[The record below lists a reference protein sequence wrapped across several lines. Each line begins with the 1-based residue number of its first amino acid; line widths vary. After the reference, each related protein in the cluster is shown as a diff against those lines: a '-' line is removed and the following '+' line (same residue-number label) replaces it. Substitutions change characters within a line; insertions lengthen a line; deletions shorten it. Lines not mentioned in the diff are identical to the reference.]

1 MPLCRIA
8 VCLAALILI
17 GPFAGL
23 LNAADRPEF
32 SAEDIEF
39 FEKEIR
45 PIFVEHCQECHG
57 AEEPEAGLRLDARAT
72 ILRGGDTG
80 PAIVPGKPD
89 ESELILAVQYDPAGY
104 QMPPEG
110 RLPNETIA
118 KLVEWVR
125 RGAPW
130 PDEDVEVAGGSEFN
144 LTERA
149 THWSF
154 QPLAVVEPPAVQN
167 EEWCR
172 NPIDRFI
179 LAKLEENGLTPAG
192 DADLRTWLRRA
203 SFDVIGLPPS
213 PEEIE
218 QALAAPAD
226 GVHPQIVD
234 RLLASPHH
242 GERWGRHWL
251 DLVRY
256 AESRGHE
263 FDYDVPN
270 PWHYRDYV
278 IRALN
283 ADVPYDRFV
292 VEHIAGDL
300 LTSGSHPV
308 AGDRYPRRLN
318 PQSGANESLL
328 ATGFWFLGE
337 WVHSPVDIRQEEA
350 ERFDNMIDVYSK
362 TFLGLTV
369 ACARCHDHKFDP
381 IRQKDYY
388 ALQGFL
394 QSSSYRQARFASLDH
409 NRGIAEQLDKLR
421 AEASQPLR
429 HTIADLAEPVV
440 HQLDKYLLAARAA
453 LEAGIETTPEAN
465 QLIIADFESDRYDGW
480 TVTGDAFGSGPQT
493 LETVAPY
500 QGRINAIGRRFVNSH
515 QKRNGGRGDAHT
527 GRLTS
532 PSFEISR
539 KLIRMLVGGG
549 AHEGK
554 TCVNLL
560 VDGKVVRTATGRNN
574 NRMFP
579 VTWEVEEFL
588 GKTAQIE
595 IVDEETGGWGNIGV
609 DHIVQTN
616 DRAPRMT
623 PDEFTPAFRR
633 RLVTIAREHAVNV
646 DVLEEWVAFLN
657 SAPES
662 GPLAGWTRRIQNG
675 GAEGEV
681 AAAAIAA
688 EVTPPTLDALLA
700 ADEHAT
706 IVDFRQTDRVLQDG
720 TSFGTTAKPAGT
732 TWLSDDPQQP
742 VAAIAEVTGMHRDPV
757 WKRLGYAPGT
767 MRDPGRIGSW
777 DRGGK
782 TLRTPSFEVDS
793 GRIFALVRGRCRTY
807 VAVDSHILING
818 PLHGSLISEHDTK
831 GEWAWVEH
839 DVRRYASHRAH
850 LEIYP
855 IDDADLSIV
864 AVVQSEQPPTLP
876 GDLPSVDPLDDAG
889 PLQAPQA
896 AQQLRWAFEAALN
909 QLLDVAPSRPAPAA
923 RSYELANW
931 MIRHPQLFSL
941 DTEDARTRLEQTAA
955 PFIARRRELLE
966 QIRPVSPTAPAML
979 DATGE
984 DEYVFIRGNWR
995 KRGDTVP
1002 RRFLEVFDGL
1012 EHPTGDELGPG
1023 SGRLQLAMQMVDP
1036 EQTPILPR
1044 VIVNRIWHHYF
1055 GRGLVPTPDDFGHLG
1070 QTPSHPE
1077 LLDWLANEL
1086 VASGWSLKHIH
1097 RLILLSSTYRMT
1109 SDRTPEAFGSSP
1121 ETATKALEIDPQNRL
1136 LYRMNVKRLEGEAI
1150 RDAILALSGHFDPT
1164 LYGPSVPVHLT
1175 PFMEGRGRPK
1185 QSGPVDGKGRRSLYI
1200 SVRRNFPNPLF
1211 QAFDF
1216 PTPHSTIGRRSVS
1229 NVPAQALALMNNP
1242 LVVEESK
1249 RWGSRLLEETP
1260 NATTADRIRR
1270 MYVAAYG
1277 RQPTKMELTAGTQFV
1292 EMQARSYDSEP
1303 DDPRVWGDYGHVIWN
1318 VKEFIFIR

>member
-1 MPLCRIA
+1 MS
-8 VCLAALILI
+8 
-17 GPFAGL
+17 GL
-23 LNAADRPEF
+23 LIAADRPDF

-57 AEEPEAGLRLDARAT
+57 AQEPEAGLRLDARAT
-72 ILRGGDTG
+72 ILKGGDTG
-80 PAIVPGKPD
+80 PAIVPGKPE

-110 RLPNETIA
+110 RLPDATIA
-118 KLVEWVR
+118 RLVEWVR

-130 PDEDVEVAGGSEFN
+130 PNEDVEVAAGSTFN
-144 LTERA
+144 LDERA

-154 QPLAVVEPPAVQN
+154 QPLADVEPPAVQN
-167 EEWCR
+167 EAWCR

-179 LAKLEENGLTPAG
+179 LAKLEEHGLTPARH
-192 DADLRTWLRRA
+192 ADLRTWLRRA

-218 QALAAPAD
+218 QAQKAPAED
-226 GVHPQIVD
+226 IHAQIVN

-292 VEHIAGDL
+292 VEHVAGDL
-300 LTSGSHPV
+300 LMSEPNPV
-308 AGDRYPRRLN
+308 AGDRYPLRPD

-362 TFLGLTV
+362 AFLGLTV

-394 QSSSYRQARFASLDH
+394 QSSSYRQARFATIDH
-409 NRGIAEQLDKLR
+409 NRQVAEQLEALR

-429 HTIADLAEPVV
+429 HVIADLAEPVV

-453 LEAGIETTPEAN
+453 VAAGIETTPEAN
-465 QLIIADFESDRYDGW
+465 ELVIADFESDHYDGW
-480 TVTGDAFGSGPQT
+480 TVTGDAFGTGPQT
-493 LETVAPY
+493 LETIAPY
-500 QGRINAIGRRFVNSH
+500 QGRINAIGRGFVNSH
-515 QKRNGGRGDAHT
+515 QKRDGGRGDAHT

-539 KLIRMLVGGG
+539 KMIRMLVGGG

-560 VDGKVVRTATGRNN
+560 VGGKVVRTATGRNN
-574 NRMFP
+574 NQMFP
-579 VTWEVEEFL
+579 VSWDVEEFL

-595 IVDEETGGWGNIGV
+595 IVDDETGGWGNIGV
-609 DHIVQTN
+609 DQIVQTS
-616 DRAPRMT
+616 DPGRRTT
-623 PDEFTPAFRR
+623 PDDFTPAFHRY
-633 RLVTIAREHAVNV
+633 LVTLAREYAVNV

-662 GPLAGWTRRIQNG
+662 GPLAGWTRPLHDA
-675 GAEGEV
+675 GAAGEV
-681 AAAAIAA
+681 AAAADGVD
-688 EVTPPTLDALLA
+688 VTGPTLDELLA
-700 ADEHAT
+700 DGRFST
-706 IVDFRQTDRVLQDG
+706 IVDFRRAERILQDG
-720 TSFGTTAKPAGT
+720 VSFGTVATPAGT

-742 VAAIAEVTGMHRDPV
+742 VTAIADVTAMHRDPV
-757 WKRLGYAPGT
+757 WKRLKYASGT
-767 MRDPGRIGSW
+767 TRDPGRIGSW

-782 TLRTPSFEVDS
+782 TLRTPSFEVTS

-818 PLHGSLISEHDTK
+818 PLHRSLVREHDTK
-831 GEWAWVEH
+831 GEWAWIEH
-839 DVRRYASHRAH
+839 DVGRYGTHRAH
-850 LEIYP
+850 VELYP
-855 IDDADLSIV
+855 IDDADLSV
-864 AVVQSEQPPTLP
+864 AAVVQAEQPPTLP
-876 GDLPSVDPLDDAG
+876 ADLPSIDPLDDG
-889 PLQAPQA
+889 GSGQA
-896 AQQLRWAFEAALN
+896 AQAAQRLRWAFEAALN
-909 QLLDVAPSRPAPAA
+909 QLLDVEPGRPAPAA
-923 RSYELANW
+923 RSYALTNW
-931 MIRHPQLFSL
+931 MLQHPQLFGL
-941 DTEDARTRLEQTAA
+941 DADDARTRLEQTAR
-955 PFIARRRELLE
+955 PFVAKRRKLL
-966 QIRPVSPTAPAML
+966 QQLRPVSPTAPTML
-979 DATGE
+979 DASGE
-984 DEYVFIRGNWR
+984 DEYVFIRGNWK
-995 KRGDTVP
+995 KRGDDVP

-1012 EHPTGDELGPG
+1012 AHPSGQELGPG

-1036 EQTPILPR
+1036 QQTPILPR
-1044 VIVNRIWHHYF
+1044 VIVNRIWLHYF

-1070 QTPSHPE
+1070 QPPSHPE
-1077 LLDWLANEL
+1077 LLDWLAHEL

-1109 SDRTPEAFGSSP
+1109 SDRTPEVFGSFP
-1121 ETATKALEIDPQNRL
+1121 ETAARAQEIDPQNRL
-1136 LYRMNVKRLEGEAI
+1136 LSRMNVKRLEGESI
-1150 RDAILALSGHFDPT
+1150 RDAILAVSGRFDPT

-1175 PFMEGRGRPK
+1175 PFMEGRGRPQ
-1185 QSGPVDGKGRRSLYI
+1185 QSGPVDGNGRRSLYI

-1242 LVVEESK
+1242 LVIEESQ
-1249 RWGSRLLEETP
+1249 RWGRKLLEETP

-1270 MYVAAYG
+1270 MYVAACG
-1277 RQPTKMELTAGTQFV
+1277 RPPTDTELAAGTQFI
-1292 EMQARSYDSEP
+1292 EMQAESYDSGP
-1303 DDPRVWGDYGHVIWN
+1303 KDPRVWGDYGHVIWN